1 MHCIASDLKSSWGHM
16 LILNWILHLF
26 CKVRNLFGNFSGKQ
40 SWLYVTIFYIKCT
53 LFFSHILKAF
63 QQQSKREYERCIIV
77 ANIKSRAAEK
87 KKVANHL
94 PYEIRSE
101 NTAIINFYLKTVAFS
116 FRRFVIYLLST
127 FMENEYIITLTIPM
141 SSTWSTYYGY
151 MFMIGSNCVSTTAS
165 CIVRSTT
172 LWGNTFRKN

>member
-1 MHCIASDLKSSWGHM
+1 MIVCHHFLHQMHSI
-16 LILNWILHLF
+16 
-26 CKVRNLFGNFSGKQ
+26 
-40 SWLYVTIFYIKCT
+40 
-53 LFFSHILKAF
+53 FSHILKAF

-116 FRRFVIYLLST
+116 FLMFVIYLLST
-127 FMENEYIITLTIPM
+127 FMKNEYIITLTIPM
-141 SSTWSTYYGY
+141 SST
-151 MFMIGSNCVSTTAS
+151 
-165 CIVRSTT
+165 
-172 LWGNTFRKN
+172 